1 MARSGLVGL
10 KDIHV
15 GIYKGD
21 GIAYEG
27 VTVLP
32 GALTAKITVNET
44 SESFYADDA
53 LIEVVNGLEGIELE
67 FELAGLSTKEKALL
81 LGQKITNGI
90 LEESIADI
98 GSRPYIGMTFSAEL
112 SNGGQR
118 LVSIPKIKFSPNED
132 EYSTKQDKIEKTP
145 AKLKGTAVPLDSG
158 TYKITADIKVNK
170 EDSTAWNGSK
180 VEEDGT
186 IIIAKTA
193 RESFLK
199 KIPQTT
205 EEASTEL
212 KKGGE

>member
-1 MARSGLVGL
+1 MAKSGLVGL

-21 GIAYEG
+21 GTPYQNA
-27 VTVLP
+27 TALP
-32 GALTAKITVNET
+32 GALTAKITVSEASET
-44 SESFYADDA
+44 FYCDDA
-53 LIEVVNGLEGIELE
+53 PSDIVNGLESIQIE
-67 FELAGLSTKEKALL
+67 FELAGLSMKERALL
-81 LGQKITNGI
+81 LGQKEANGI

-118 LVSIPKIKFSPNED
+118 LVSIPKIKFVPAED
-132 EYSTKQDKIEKTP
+132 EYNTKQDKIERTS

-158 TYKITADIKVNK
+158 TYRIMTDVKIG
-170 EDSTAWNGSK
+170 SSAWNGTS
-180 VEEDGT
+180 VEDDGT
-186 IIIAKTA
+186 IAITKEAKEA
-193 RESFLK
+193 FLK